1 MEVQVPVNQ
10 QDLLGLHDGQKGR
23 VHLDAYPDLVCPAQL
38 EVIDP
43 MGRAGDFSARVRT
56 FSAIWSVQC
65 TDPRLLPGLSA
76 AVDTV
81 PAAPPNTTGQA
92 Q

>member
-10 QDLLGLHDGQKGR
+10 QDLSSLRDGQKGR

-56 FSAIWSVQC
+56 FPSTWSVQC

-76 AVDTV
+76 AVDTAS
-81 PAAPPNTTGQA
+81 AATLDTAGKPR
-92 Q
+92 